1 MKRFAIFALSLAA
14 VAFLALSV
22 SAKAND
28 AGNSKETAKA
38 EKADAKPAKTPDDRV
53 VVMYFHRTQRCP
65 TCRRMGSYTQE
76 SVQEKYADALKK
88 GTVEFRYVDF
98 QDKKNEAQTKGYKVT
113 GPTLIVAKI
122 EKNKVKDFKNL
133 KEIWDK
139 NNDKQAFYK
148 YVQENIDEY
157 AKSLDEE
164 KKDQSPSSDKGP

>member
-14 VAFLALSV
+14 VGFFALSG

-38 EKADAKPAKTPDDRV
+38 EKSPEKADAKPAKAPADRV

-76 SVQEKYADALKK
+76 SVQEKYADAMKN

-98 QDKKNEAQTKGYKVT
+98 QDKKNDAVTKAYKVA

-148 YVQENIDEY
+148 YVQENIGAY
-157 AKSLDEE
+157 AKSLDDE
-164 KKDQSPSSDKGP
+164 KKEKE